1 MKARQLEVFR
11 AVMRCGTLSGAARA
25 LSVSQ
30 PALSQ
35 ILLHTED
42 DLGFSLFRRVKG
54 RLVPT
59 AEAEELFPE
68 ADRVFEEL
76 EELRRL
82 ARELRH
88 GKAGVVRLAA
98 SAPPALSIVPHALKS
113 FRRTHPG
120 VRILSYVVPSEVIV
134 TMLDRG
140 QAGIGIAMNDHSI
153 PTIDTEVIGRTEIVC
168 VMPAEHP
175 LAARGTIAF
184 ADLEAET
191 IISYRGDSR
200 PGLLLARTLAN
211 AAGEFQP
218 DIEID
223 VSIIAL
229 SFVKQGLGVALVDGL
244 LPWESFPGLVVRP
257 LHPPTSLPICL
268 LTSTR
273 RPLSRN
279 HEFLRH
285 ALRRAVAEEACDP
298 TGPSRL
304 LPA

>member
-113 FRRTHPG
+113 FRRTSG
-120 VRILSYVVPSEVIV
+120 R
-134 TMLDRG
+134 
-140 QAGIGIAMNDHSI
+140 AHSLI
-153 PTIDTEVIGRTEIVC
+153 CRP
-168 VMPAEHP
+168 
-175 LAARGTIAF
+175 F
-184 ADLEAET
+184 
-191 IISYRGDSR
+191 RGDRHDARSR
-200 PGLLLARTLAN
+200 PGWHRDRD
-211 AAGEFQP
+211 E
-218 DIEID
+218 
-223 VSIIAL
+223 
-229 SFVKQGLGVALVDGL
+229 
-244 LPWESFPGLVVRP
+244 
-257 LHPPTSLPICL
+257 
-268 LTSTR
+268 
-273 RPLSRN
+273 
-279 HEFLRH
+279 
-285 ALRRAVAEEACDP
+285 
-298 TGPSRL
+298 
-304 LPA
+304 